1 MEIKAGTKFYLLDR
15 ELIVVHMDPSSD
27 QQLCLYA
34 DNNGQFHNIYVPY
47 PLIRQGL

>member
-15 ELIVVHMDPSSD
+15 ELIVVHIDYTGD

-34 DNNGQFHNIYVPY
+34 DNNGQFHNIYVPHS
-47 PLIRQGL
+47 LIYQGL